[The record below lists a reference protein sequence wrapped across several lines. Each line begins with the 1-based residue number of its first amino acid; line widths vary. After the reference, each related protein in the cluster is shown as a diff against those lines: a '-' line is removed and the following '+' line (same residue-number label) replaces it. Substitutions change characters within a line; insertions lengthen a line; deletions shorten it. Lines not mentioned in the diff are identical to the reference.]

1 MELNTKV
8 FGTFIR
14 FDKGSEAMIK
24 LLQEFY
30 EDQYEVQASPAEIVN
45 DAIFDMF
52 IRMLGE
58 KAQ

>member
-1 MELNTKV
+1 
-8 FGTFIR
+8 
-14 FDKGSEAMIK
+14 MIK

-30 EDQYEVQASPAEIVN
+30 EDRYEVQASPAEIVN

>member
-1 MELNTKV
+1 MELNTNV

-14 FDKGSEAMIK
+14 LDKGSEAMIK

-30 EDQYEVQASPAEIVN
+30 GDQYEVQASPAEIVN